1 MHRRHGRRVRDGSA
15 GQRDSSSAADDS
27 ASRLAEYFRAHAGVS
42 RRAEVGRRKVLTV
55 FPVNHGTA
63 IDAHQGAVLLFE
75 ADHGRLL
82 AILDAT
88 TVTAIRTAAVSALAT
103 RLLARADADEVAII
117 GAGTQ
122 GRMHLDAMTVVR
134 PVRHVRIWSR
144 TTEHA
149 EASRQHARDR
159 FDLRA
164 DVCSTPAQAVERL
177 DCLHDDRVADACP
190 RGEVAA
196 AGYPCNAVGACFPTT
211 RELDTEAVRRA
222 RLYVDRRESAL
233 AEPGDILFPLKEGA
247 IGPDHIV
254 AEIGEL
260 LLPGGDSL
268 GRRSDDEITIFKSLG
283 LAVEDLA
290 AAHHVYRKAAKRSGR
305 GRGSCSAAHTS
316 DGGRRRSITICP
328 RETGGAH
335 VTTPTLAPST
345 LEEVIA
351 ARTRIAGDRPSDA
364 AGPAVRR
371 HAG

>member
-1 MHRRHGRRVRDGSA
+1 MAELAQNRLVVLDRDEVVRLLPMDECIEAMA
-15 GQRDSSSAADDS
+15 GALATVARGNAILPLRPMI
-27 ASRLAEYFRAHAGVS
+27 RLPESPNIFALMPAYLGEPKSVGV
-42 RRAEVGRRKVLTV
+42 KVLTV
-55 FPVNHGTA
+55 FPVNHGTP

-103 RLLARADADEVAII
+103 RLVARADADELAII

-122 GRMHLDAMTVVR
+122 GRMHLEAMTVVR
-134 PVRHVRIWSR
+134 PVRRVRIWSR

-149 EASRQHARDR
+149 RALALFARER

-164 DVCSTPAQAVERL
+164 DVCSTPAQAVEGASIVCTTTASPTPVL
-177 DCLHDDRVADACP
+177 EGTWLQPGTHV
-190 RGEVAA
+190 
-196 AGYPCNAVGACFPTT
+196 NAVGACFPTT

-260 LLPGGDSL
+260 LLPGGDGL
-268 GRRSDDEITIFKSLG
+268 RRRSDDEITIFKSLG

-290 AAHHVYRKAAKRSGR
+290 AAHHVYRKAAASGS
-305 GRGSCSAAHTS
+305 GTW
-316 DGGRRRSITICP
+316 IML
-328 RETGGAH
+328 GGAH
-335 VTTPTLAPST
+335 EATA
-345 LEEVIA
+345 
-351 ARTRIAGDRPSDA
+351 A
-364 AGPAVRR
+364 AGVEA
-371 HAG
+371 